1 MRRKLI
7 GTLLTLL
14 TCTTPA
20 WAQQAAKAEPEGGN
34 LASWLLLLSPMFLG
48 FFMIFILAIRNRK
61 IYKVTM
67 NRSLDL
73 SEERIKLSRQQVA
86 LQAETNRLLE
96 RLIAE
101 TEQGQHD

>member
-1 MRRKLI
+1 MKRKLI
-7 GTLLTLL
+7 GSLLFLAT
-14 TCTTPA
+14 TTTPA

-34 LASWLLLLSPMFLG
+34 LTGWLLLLSPMFLG

-73 SEERIKLSRQQVA
+73 SEERIKLARQQVA

-96 RLIAE
+96 RLIAQQ
-101 TEQGQHD
+101 EQGNG